1 MVEMNVEVKKAL
13 DTRLAAFFVQT
24 ASKYK
29 STIKIELENKI
40 VNAKSL
46 MCLISL
52 GIDEGCTIK
61 LSADGEDAQVAVE
74 DVASVLS

>member
-1 MVEMNVEVKKAL
+1 MVEKEVEVKKAL

-29 STIKIELENKI
+29 STIKIELENKK

-52 GIDEGCTIK
+52 GISEGSTIK
-61 LSADGEDAQVAVE
+61 LCAEGEDAQSAVE
-74 DVASVLS
+74 EVAAVLA